1 MKLFSFTH
9 TDYPLPPEGLFGE
22 EWPLQFHRGY
32 SDFYKAYYK
41 NDILFQYYTAQNAWM
56 PFRLMENNMFRFG
69 QILHAPVRNGEE
81 TGAEEQSLFFEQ
93 MIHFLRD
100 RTNIQRL
107 VQPHPS
113 GIVAAAPSQSKW
125 IPFGT
130 YITHLPKFSDDD
142 SLLASYDPKYRKA
155 IQHSIKNGGRVV
167 FGEAC
172 YDDFYTLYEATALRA
187 KIHLDS
193 KAYFIILRTCLGEG
207 HTETGVIYEGDTP
220 IGGIFMMYSK
230 YAAFCTHAGS
240 YQGDSKLYGGMK
252 HLHFEMMKRLRERG
266 VNRYDLVGVRIGSE
280 NPALEGIF
288 RFKKG
293 FRGELKQGYLW
304 KQDLQVL
311 SMKIFDMM
319 QKMRNQHTSDIID
332 QTSEPG

>member
-1 MKLFSFTH
+1 MKLYSFTNS
-9 TDYPLPPEGLFGE
+9 DYPLPPDGLFGE

-32 SDFYKAYYK
+32 SDFYISYYR
-41 NDILFQYYTAQNAWM
+41 NEILFVHFKEQNAWL
-56 PFRLMENNMFRFG
+56 PLRIMENNMFRFG
-69 QILHAPVRNGEE
+69 QILHAPVRHGEE
-81 TGAEEQSLFFEQ
+81 TGAEEQSLFFER
-93 MIHFLRD
+93 MIPFLRD
-100 RTNIQRL
+100 KTNIQRL

-113 GIVAAAPSQSKW
+113 GIVASAPSQSKW

-130 YITHLPKFSDDD
+130 YITSLPSYPDDS
-142 SLLASYDPKYRKA
+142 SLLASYDPKYKKA

-172 YDDFYTLYEATALRA
+172 YDDFYRLYESTARRA

-207 HTETGVIYEGDTP
+207 QTETGVVYEGDTA
-220 IGGIFMMYSK
+220 IGCIFMMYSR
-230 YAAFCTHAGS
+230 YAALCTHAGS
-240 YQGDSKLYGGMK
+240 YQGKSKLYGGMK
-252 HLHFEMMKRLRERG
+252 HLHFEMMKRLRDQG
-266 VNRYDLVGVRIGSE
+266 VKRYDLVGVRIGSD

-293 FRGELKQGYLW
+293 FGGELKQGYLW

-319 QKMRNQHTSDIID
+319 QKMRNQNTNDIID
-332 QTSEPG
+332 QTSETG